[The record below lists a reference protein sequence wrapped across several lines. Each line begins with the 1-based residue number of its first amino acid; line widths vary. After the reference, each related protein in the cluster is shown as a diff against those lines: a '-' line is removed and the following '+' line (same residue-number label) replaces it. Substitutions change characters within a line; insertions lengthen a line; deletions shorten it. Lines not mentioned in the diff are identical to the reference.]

1 MEATISYLY
10 FLFVNATKYI
20 NSKQKN
26 FEIKDYAL
34 CVGNISKDFTINNVK
49 ITGLKES
56 KFFFL
61 LILILLKLMIF
72 NIYLNIQWK
81 KHDIKNVCVN

>member
-34 CVGNISKDFTINNVK
+34 CVANISKDFTINNVK

-72 NIYLNIQWK
+72 KIYLNIQ
-81 KHDIKNVCVN
+81 

>member
-34 CVGNISKDFTINNVK
+34 RVGNISKDFTINNVK

-72 NIYLNIQWK
+72 KIYLNIQ
-81 KHDIKNVCVN
+81 

>member
-1 MEATISYLY
+1 MEAAISYLY

-34 CVGNISKDFTINNVK
+34 CVGNISKDFTINIVK

-72 NIYLNIQWK
+72 KIYLNIQ
-81 KHDIKNVCVN
+81 

>member
-34 CVGNISKDFTINNVK
+34 FVGNISKDFTINNVK

-72 NIYLNIQWK
+72 KIYLNIQWK

>member
-34 CVGNISKDFTINNVK
+34 CVGNISKDFTINSVK

-56 KFFFL
+56 NFFFL

-72 NIYLNIQWK
+72 KIYLNIQWK

>member
-34 CVGNISKDFTINNVK
+34 FVGNISKDFTINNVK

-72 NIYLNIQWK
+72 KIYLNIQ
-81 KHDIKNVCVN
+81 

>member
-34 CVGNISKDFTINNVK
+34 CVGNIPKDFTINNVK

-61 LILILLKLMIF
+61 LILILLKLMILK
-72 NIYLNIQWK
+72 IYLNIQ
-81 KHDIKNVCVN
+81 

>member
-72 NIYLNIQWK
+72 KIYLNIQWK

>member
-56 KFFFL
+56 
-61 LILILLKLMIF
+61 
-72 NIYLNIQWK
+72 
-81 KHDIKNVCVN
+81 

>member
-34 CVGNISKDFTINNVK
+34 CVGNISKDFTINIVK

-72 NIYLNIQWK
+72 KIYLNIQWK

>member
-20 NSKQKN
+20 NSKQKK

-72 NIYLNIQWK
+72 KIYLNIQWK

>member
-34 CVGNISKDFTINNVK
+34 CVGNISKDFTINNME

-56 KFFFL
+56 EFFFL
-61 LILILLKLMIF
+61 LIFK
-72 NIYLNIQWK
+72 IYLNIQWK

>member
-20 NSKQKN
+20 NSKQKS

-72 NIYLNIQWK
+72 KIYLNIQ
-81 KHDIKNVCVN
+81 

>member
-72 NIYLNIQWK
+72 KIYLNIQ
-81 KHDIKNVCVN
+81 